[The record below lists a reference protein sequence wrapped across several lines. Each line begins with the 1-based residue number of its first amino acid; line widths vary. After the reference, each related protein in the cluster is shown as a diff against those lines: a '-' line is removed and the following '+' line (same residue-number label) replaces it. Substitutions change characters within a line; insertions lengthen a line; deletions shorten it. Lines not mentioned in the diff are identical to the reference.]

1 MKALTTTLPLT
12 LALGGLVALLVFV
25 LPLDAGDRT
34 SAWIGALVASLLG
47 AVALVIKT
55 QFSGMGLTGTAAM
68 KALVTAQ
75 GLAFMLRLIAVGV
88 GAVSLKQNEALSP
101 MAFVIAF
108 FVVSLSQQALE
119 TRSLLTGAT
128 RKSSE
133 VIS

>member
-1 MKALTTTLPLT
+1 VKSLSTTLPLT

-34 SAWIGALVASLLG
+34 SAWIGTLVASLLG

-88 GAVSLKQNEALSP
+88 GAVSLKQHEALSP

-119 TRSLLTGAT
+119 TRSLLAGTT

>member
-1 MKALTTTLPLT
+1 MKSLTTTLPLT

-34 SAWIGALVASLLG
+34 SAWIGTGVASLLG

-88 GAVSLKQNEALSP
+88 GAVWLKQNESLSP

>member
-1 MKALTTTLPLT
+1 LT

-34 SAWIGALVASLLG
+34 SAWIGTLVASLLG

-88 GAVSLKQNEALSP
+88 GAVSLKQNESLSP

-119 TRSLLTGAT
+119 TRSLLTGTT

>member
-1 MKALTTTLPLT
+1 MKSLTTTLPLT

-34 SAWIGALVASLLG
+34 SAWIGTLVASLLG

>member
-1 MKALTTTLPLT
+1 VKSLTTTLPLT

-34 SAWIGALVASLLG
+34 SAWIGTLVASLLG

-119 TRSLLTGAT
+119 TRSLLTGTT